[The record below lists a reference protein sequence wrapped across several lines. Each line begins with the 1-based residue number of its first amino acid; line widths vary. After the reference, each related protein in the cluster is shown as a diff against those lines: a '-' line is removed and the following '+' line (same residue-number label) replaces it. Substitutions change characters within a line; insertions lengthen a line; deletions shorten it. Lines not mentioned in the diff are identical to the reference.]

1 MVHDRTCYMLRFT
14 AFFNYCCILLAC
26 CFYSTNSHAQLCT
39 GSLGDPVVNIDFG
52 NGYGS
57 NTGYTPTNAYVYT
70 SDQCPND
77 GYYTITRSTSNCF
90 GNTWHTV
97 SSDHTGNG
105 AFLLVNATYNPG
117 DFIVTRVTDLCPNIT
132 YEFAAWILNVMKP
145 NGNDPNITFTI
156 ETESGTI
163 LQQYSTGDIP
173 ETGSPT
179 WKQYGFYFTTP
190 VNNPVIILRMKNNA
204 PGGYGNDI
212 AMDDI
217 TFRPCS
223 AVLLSSHISGGSN
236 DTVHVCEGASG
247 SYNMNGMV
255 TGTFVN
261 PVYQWQLSTDSGKKW
276 KDING
281 ASNLNY
287 TARPVAAGA
296 YWYRFTAVESASSAN
311 TSCRVASNYTVV
323 NIHEK
328 PEASAGGNRI
338 MIAGVPIILNGKV
351 TGGNTFFNWSPPAYL
366 NDATVEKPQA
376 SPPADIRYTL
386 NVTTGFGC
394 TAQDTAYIK
403 VIKGIFAPN
412 SFTPNNDGKND
423 QWRIPYLDPA
433 LGARV
438 SVFNRYGERVYYCE
452 GAVVHWDGTY
462 KGMELPSGVYVF
474 QVQFSNGYPDMKGT
488 VLLIR

>member
-1 MVHDRTCYMLRFT
+1 MYRLIIFRFCLVV
-14 AFFNYCCILLAC
+14 AALISGSNAR
-26 CFYSTNSHAQLCT
+26 AQLCT
-39 GSLGDPVVNIDFG
+39 GSLGDPVVNINFG
-52 NGYGS
+52 DGNGS
-57 NTGYTPTNAYVYT
+57 NTGYTPTNSYT
-70 SDQCPND
+70 YLNGECPND
-77 GYYTITRSTSNCF
+77 GYYTITRSTASCF

-105 AFLLVNATYNPG
+105 AFLLVNATYTPG

-173 ETGSPT
+173 ETASPV

-190 VNNPVIILRMKNNA
+190 VNNSVIILRMKNNA

-223 AVLLSSHISGGSN
+223 AVLLTSHIGGYSN
-236 DTVHVCEGASG
+236 DTVHVCEGISG
-247 SYNMNGMV
+247 SYNM
-255 TGTFVN
+255 TGSISGSFVN
-261 PVYQWQLSTDSGKKW
+261 PVYQWQLSTDSGKIW
-276 KDING
+276 KDIYN
-281 ASNLNY
+281 ANSLDY
-287 TARPVAAGA
+287 VARPVAPGA
-296 YWYRFTAVESASSAN
+296 YWYRYTAVESSSSAN
-311 TSCRVASNYTVV
+311 KNCRIASNYTVV

-328 PEASAGGNRI
+328 PVVSAGGNHI
-338 MIAGVPIILNGKV
+338 MIAGIPIVLNGKV
-351 TGGNTFFNWSPPAYL
+351 SGNNVLFSWNPPLYL
-366 NDATVEKPQA
+366 KDANTATPQA
-376 SPPADIRYTL
+376 SPPADIQYTL
-386 NVTTGFGC
+386 NAATAYGC
-394 TAQDTAYIK
+394 SAEDIAYIK

-412 SFTPNNDGKND
+412 SFTPNQDGRNDS
-423 QWRIPYLDPA
+423 WRIPFLDPS
-433 LGARV
+433 LGAKV

-452 GAVVHWDGTY
+452 SAVVNWNGTY
-462 KGMELPSGVYVF
+462 KGMELPAGVYVF